1 MRVDSHIYCNYKVP
15 ANYDSML
22 MKLIVYDKDRA
33 SAIAKMRS
41 ALGEL
46 IIEGIDTNVDF
57 QYEILENKAFQEG
70 DTDTGFIETYFHQY
84 TK

>member
-1 MRVDSHIYCNYKVP
+1 
-15 ANYDSML
+15 
-22 MKLIVYDKDRA
+22 
-33 SAIAKMRS
+33 MRS

-70 DTDTGFIETYFHQY
+70 DTDTGFIETYFPQY